1 MKNQSKKPVKKKPAK
16 KPVEKNSRIK
26 ESGGVHWVL
35 HKQHD
40 VRKYKGFKNKTEAE
54 IFAAATPIE
63 KGIKITAEKAK
74 PERVKKVKK
83 TPPKKSYQ
91 APRLEAVGSERSPK
105 SKDGKVMSFRAGR
118 AKYGKK

>member
-40 VRKYKGFKNKTEAE
+40 VRKYKGFKNITKTNMFFCYFCTKSLIFKE
-54 IFAAATPIE
+54 IL
-63 KGIKITAEKAK
+63 
-74 PERVKKVKK
+74 
-83 TPPKKSYQ
+83 
-91 APRLEAVGSERSPK
+91 RLIRL
-105 SKDGKVMSFRAGR
+105 FFH
-118 AKYGKK
+118 